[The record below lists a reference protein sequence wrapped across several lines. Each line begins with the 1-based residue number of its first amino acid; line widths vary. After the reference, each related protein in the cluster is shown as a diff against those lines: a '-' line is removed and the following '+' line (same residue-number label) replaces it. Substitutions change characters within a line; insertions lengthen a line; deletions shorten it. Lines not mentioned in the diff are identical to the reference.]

1 MKLTLGD
8 ISAHQINWHDKASNL
23 VTLSEQLNINLDS
36 MVFIDDSEFEVNL
49 INDKLP
55 QVTTIWLDKN
65 KPVDITQKL
74 KTSILFEQL
83 SITSE
88 DSLKADMYQ
97 HEIQREDF
105 KKNNI
110 DDYLSALQ
118 LKMEINIASKIDAPR
133 VSQQTQK
140 TNQFNLTTKRYS
152 ESDINQFIEQPN
164 VDVLT
169 IRVEDKF
176 GDMGRVGSAII
187 KYHEKNVEIDTFLLS
202 CRALGRKVERSFL
215 YEIIKFCEYKGVKE
229 VTCSYEKTSRNMQ
242 TEFFYDDNYFTCL
255 SSNNEGK
262 KYSMPII
269 NIGINPIDFISIDNT
284 NIYENR

>member
-1 MKLTLGD
+1 
-8 ISAHQINWHDKASNL
+8 
-23 VTLSEQLNINLDS
+23 
-36 MVFIDDSEFEVNL
+36 
-49 INDKLP
+49 
-55 QVTTIWLDKN
+55 
-65 KPVDITQKL
+65 
-74 KTSILFEQL
+74 
-83 SITSE
+83 
-88 DSLKADMYQ
+88 
-97 HEIQREDF
+97 
-105 KKNNI
+105 
-110 DDYLSALQ
+110 
-118 LKMEINIASKIDAPR
+118 
-133 VSQQTQK
+133 
-140 TNQFNLTTKRYS
+140 
-152 ESDINQFIEQPN
+152 
-164 VDVLT
+164 VLT

-187 KYHEKNVEIDTFLLS
+187 KHHEKNVEIDTFLLS

-242 TEFFYDDNYFTCL
+242 TEFFYDDNDFTCL